1 MTTHKH
7 DNITIIQG
15 DCRDVLKDF
24 KRSVTAV
31 VTDPP
36 YGISFMNSGWDHAVP
51 GVDFWSVIQSVCLPG
66 SYMLAFGGTRTY
78 HRQTCAIE
86 DAGWLIR
93 DCLMWVYGSGFPKSH
108 NISIALDKV
117 AGAEREVV
125 GVNPNASGRSSN
137 KTGGRFIGGHDQDRA
152 SVDLITKPATPDA
165 LTWDGWGTA
174 LKPALEP
181 ICLAQNPR
189 EGTFVDNVLKHG
201 CGGLNVDGCRIDS
214 IGEETGRIRNNPDPL
229 VQKRTMSGALLKD
242 NDTTGLNKGRYP
254 SNLLIDD
261 SPEVIAGFPETT
273 TGAGIKRPNGSRSV
287 AMGDINPDNRY
298 FGSSSGS
305 AARFFYC
312 AKASR
317 AERDAGCDNLTPLQR
332 DPSRQPDNPGGNNPH
347 NRGAA
352 PVRNSHPTVKPLTL
366 MRYLVRL
373 LTQPERNLFLDP
385 FAGSGSTAVA
395 CALAGLP
402 CVAIELKPEHVD
414 IIRARVDWAL
424 NVRRQLGREPDL
436 DLSPYQKPKPQRP
449 EQGSLF

>member
-1 MTTHKH
+1 MTTYNH

-15 DCRDVLKDF
+15 DCRDVLNDF
-24 KRSVTAV
+24 KRSVSAV

-117 AGAEREVV
+117 AGHERLSDYK
-125 GVNPNASGRSSN
+125 PNGLNNTHGSGWG
-137 KTGGRFIGGHDQDRA
+137 GGRTTNVTA
-152 SVDLITKPATPDA
+152 PATPNA
-165 LTWDGWGTA
+165 QTWDGWGTA

-201 CGGLNVDGCRIDS
+201 CGGLNVDGCRIEAGDS
-214 IGEETGRIRNNPDPL
+214 LARPYNQANNKVYGAFERLGNPVEPPGRF
-229 VQKRTMSGALLKD
+229 
-242 NDTTGLNKGRYP
+242 P

-261 SPEVIAGFPETT
+261 SPEVIAGFPET
-273 TGAGIKRPNGSRSV
+273 GP
-287 AMGDINPDNRY
+287 
-298 FGSSSGS
+298 SSGS
-305 AARFFYC
+305 VRNNNAFKSVAKGAEASNQTKGHTDPGGSVARFFYC

-347 NRGAA
+347 NRGAK
-352 PVRNSHPTVKPLTL
+352 PVRNNHPTVKPLTL

>member
-1 MTTHKH
+1 MTTYNH

-15 DCRDVLKDF
+15 DCRDVLNDF

-36 YGISFMNSGWDHAVP
+36 YGISFMGSGWDHAVP
-51 GVDFWSVIQSVCLPG
+51 CVDFWSVIQSVCLPG

-125 GVNPNASGRSSN
+125 GVNPNLKGRARPEGN
-137 KTGGRFIGGHDQDRA
+137 PVRFEGLGDDA
-152 SVDLITKPATPDA
+152 NITKPATPEA
-165 LTWDGWGTA
+165 QTWDGWGTA

-201 CGGLNVDGCRIDS
+201 CGGLNVDGCRIDAV
-214 IGEETGRIRNNPDPL
+214 GEETGRNNSVDPYSSA
-229 VQKRTMSGALLKD
+229 RTMGVSSTPAQD
-242 NDTTGLNKGRYP
+242 ATGLNKGRYP

-261 SPEVIAGFPETT
+261 SPEVIAGFPQDPE
-273 TGAGIKRPNGSRSV
+273 
-287 AMGDINPDNRY
+287 GD
-298 FGSSSGS
+298 S

-317 AERDAGCDNLTPLQR
+317 PERDAGCDNLTPLQR
-332 DPSRQPDNPGGNNPH
+332 DPSRQPDNPGENNPH
-347 NRGAA
+347 NRGAT

>member
-117 AGAEREVV
+117 AGADREIV
-125 GVNPNASGRSSN
+125 GHWKPTGTARPNKDGSGHR
-137 KTGGRFIGGHDQDRA
+137 GRA
-152 SVDLITKPATPDA
+152 SSSAYNYDPDDNVLIPITKPATPNA
-165 LTWDGWGTA
+165 QTWDGWGTA

-201 CGGLNVDGCRIDS
+201 CGGLNVDGCRIEGGSRPAIDARGTLTPSLFGNMGGSKS
-214 IGEETGRIRNNPDPL
+214 IGTTDQGRF
-229 VQKRTMSGALLKD
+229 
-242 NDTTGLNKGRYP
+242 P

-261 SPEVIAGFPETT
+261 SPEVIAGFPESTDGVAGRRSKG
-273 TGAGIKRPNGSRSV
+273 TGIFGLGSHDHWGGYGQKS
-287 AMGDINPDNRY
+287 PE
-298 FGSSSGS
+298 S

-317 AERDAGCDNLTPLQR
+317 AEREAGCWDVP
-332 DPSRQPDNPGGNNPH
+332 PMSRGIH
-347 NRGAA
+347 
-352 PVRNSHPTVKPLTL
+352 NSHPTVKPIAL
-366 MRYLVRL
+366 MRYLLRL
-373 LTQPERNLFLDP
+373 IIQPERNLILDP
-385 FAGSGSTAVA
+385 FAGSGTTGIA
-395 CALAGLP
+395 CALAGVP
-402 CVAIELKPEHVD
+402 CVLIEQDPHHVEIIKARIQWATD
-414 IIRARVDWAL
+414 I
-424 NVRRQLGREPDL
+424 RQRLGREPDL
-436 DLSPYQKPKPQRP
+436 DLSPYQSKSEPTDDN
-449 EQGSLF
+449 QGSLF